1 MLRRL
6 TLKHTTLKF
15 HIVNLYI
22 YIHTVH
28 NIIRYMN
35 KKYLY
40 TCIDVYY
47 IHSLSMF
54 LSGKWLK
61 VGVFK
66 NCFRAAKTIPDLHV
80 RFHPCIK

>member
-1 MLRRL
+1 
-6 TLKHTTLKF
+6 
-15 HIVNLYI
+15 
-22 YIHTVH
+22 
-28 NIIRYMN
+28 MN